1 MGPETGGPAR
11 EAAHAQAH
19 PLGQLFLGQARGE
32 SVTLEECRWDALVSQ
47 LEQVTVVFEGVT
59 PALIGHLDCN
69 EHLPKPALTVSGR
82 AGWPDRTPRP
92 DSMHVYMVS

>member
-1 MGPETGGPAR
+1 MLGQAAHAPLQVA

-19 PLGQLFLGQARGE
+19 PLGQLFLGQARAE
-32 SVTLEECRWDALVSQ
+32 SVTLSVTLEECRWDALVSQ

-59 PALIGHLDCN
+59 QQLV
-69 EHLPKPALTVSGR
+69 KPALTVSGR

-92 DSMHVYMVS
+92 YSIHVHMVS

>member
-1 MGPETGGPAR
+1 MLGQAAHAPLQVA

-59 PALIGHLDCN
+59 PALRYS
-69 EHLPKPALTVSGR
+69 P
-82 AGWPDRTPRP
+82 
-92 DSMHVYMVS
+92 